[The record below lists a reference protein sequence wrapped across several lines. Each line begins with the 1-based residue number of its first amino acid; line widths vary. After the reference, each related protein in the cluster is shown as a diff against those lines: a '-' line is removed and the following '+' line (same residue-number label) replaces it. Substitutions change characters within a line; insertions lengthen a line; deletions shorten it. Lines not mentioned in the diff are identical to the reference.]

1 MLAIPIYELEDSLCI
16 ELVSITQFPISPSSA
31 AIPYLLSPKLPT
43 AAFKAVPLPKGVK
56 MPVIE
61 VLGWIWI
68 GILIGSTTAVVWSSK
83 YYSEEISDRDE
94 EISVLKGTREVL
106 KQEIFRLT
114 KPKKRR
120 TYTRRKPKK

>member
-1 MLAIPIYELEDSLCI
+1 
-16 ELVSITQFPISPSSA
+16 
-31 AIPYLLSPKLPT
+31 
-43 AAFKAVPLPKGVK
+43 

-68 GILIGSTTAVVWSSK
+68 GILIGSTAAVVWSSK
-83 YYSEEISDRDE
+83 HYSEEISDRDE

>member
-1 MLAIPIYELEDSLCI
+1 
-16 ELVSITQFPISPSSA
+16 
-31 AIPYLLSPKLPT
+31 
-43 AAFKAVPLPKGVK
+43 

-61 VLGWIWI
+61 VLGWVWMGIII
-68 GILIGSTTAVVWSSK
+68 GGTAAVVWSSK
-83 YYSEEISDRDE
+83 HYSEEISDRDE